1 MKKLIFFSL
10 MLMMLCTQLLT
21 AQDGKL
27 YGNKLTLN
35 ETIAV
40 SAIMEDPE
48 GFLGQ
53 DVLIEGL
60 VVDVCSKRGC
70 WMEISSD
77 KEYEKIKV
85 KVDDGVIVFPLSTK
99 GQKALVQ
106 GKVYKITMSEEQVH
120 AWLKH
125 EADEHGHTYDPS
137 EVTGPRV
144 IYQIKGH
151 GALIK

>member
-1 MKKLIFFSL
+1 MKKLLFFTL
-10 MLMMLCTQLLT
+10 MLIMLSVQLLT

-27 YGNKLTLN
+27 YGEKLTLK
-35 ETIAV
+35 ETVAV

-48 GFLGQ
+48 SYLGQ

-85 KVDDGVIVFPLSTK
+85 KVDDGVIVFPMSAK
-99 GQKALVQ
+99 GHSALVQ
-106 GKVYKITMSEEQVH
+106 GKVYKISMSEEQVH

-125 EADEHGHTYDPS
+125 EAEEHGHKYDPS
-137 EVTGPRV
+137 EVTGPR
-144 IYQIKGH
+144 IMYQIKGH
-151 GALIK
+151 GAVIK